1 MRYVCLILLIAIV
14 GCGVRG
20 SSPTERS
27 RQHRPVKP
35 DQTIEKPAA
44 FDAAE
49 CAAELAHQA
58 ELANESPAFLASEI
72 LDGILNQAGASG
84 IPADFVQR
92 VRKACPAIGAIPAS
106 DLTEAQVK
114 AIREVR

>member
-1 MRYVCLILLIAIV
+1 MRYTSLILLIAIV

-20 SSPTERS
+20 SSPAERS
-27 RQHRPVKP
+27 RPHRPVKP
-35 DQTIEKPAA
+35 DQTIEKPAE

-58 ELANESPAFLASEI
+58 ELANESAAFLASDT
-72 LDGILNQAGASG
+72 LDGILNQASASG
-84 IPADFVQR
+84 IPADFVAR
-92 VRKACPAIGAIPAS
+92 VRKACPAIGAVPAA